1 MQSDEEQIRGVV
13 ERWLSAT
20 AAGDAETILSLMTED
35 VVCLLPGRGP
45 MHREEFAAIARQ
57 PAGA

>member
-35 VVCLLPGRGP
+35 VVFLLPGRGP
-45 MHREEFAAIARQ
+45 M
-57 PAGA
+57 